1 MSASSGKAGNGARS
15 GHWSRR
21 LAPRGVSDRAGCRP
35 VSAELSLELW
45 SRVTARDRWLLAMLA
60 EHRVLTTTQVAV
72 AAFGSERVA
81 RARLQMLRNFRAVVG
96 LRPRGGPGSRPWH
109 WALDEAGARLLAA
122 EDGVELKWRRDHA
135 LAVLAAGTLPHTV
148 GVNGVGIGLVAYA
161 RGCAGARL
169 VAWWGERRTGEAVGD
184 RVRPDGYLH
193 WQDGPGG
200 LGGGGGVEC
209 FVEFDTGTESHKVL
223 VGKAE

>member
-1 MSASSGKAGNGARS
+1 MPATSGKAGDGARS

-21 LAPRGVSDRAGCRP
+21 LAPRGVSDGAGFRP

-45 SRVTARDRWLLAMLA
+45 SRVTARDRWLLSMLA

-81 RARLQMLRNFRAVVG
+81 RARL
-96 LRPRGGPGSRPWH
+96 
-109 WALDEAGARLLAA
+109 LAA
-122 EDGVELKWRRDHA
+122 EGGVELKWRRDHA
-135 LAVLAAGTLPHTV
+135 LGVLAAGTLPHTV

-169 VAWWGERRTGEAVGD
+169 VAWWGERRTGEA
-184 RVRPDGYLH
+184 
-193 WQDGPGG
+193 
-200 LGGGGGVEC
+200 
-209 FVEFDTGTESHKVL
+209 
-223 VGKAE
+223 